1 MEPTKADLLAHLE
14 DVPALVEV
22 RGLLRRRGTSLV
34 MGEGRPLSG
43 FVLAPEHDL
52 AAGFGEPEPGLADRL
67 AEAAQEADVD
77 RARLR
82 LRAEP
87 GVMEAWCVA
96 GAARSAGRV
105 EVLSWAGYS
114 VELVALSERH
124 EVQLV
129 EEGDALAEDLP
140 AAMRRE
146 LEALESWPAAAV
158 ALAGGEPVAL
168 AYAFVE
174 TEALWDVSV
183 ETEAPF
189 RREGFGASA
198 AAALMLEQARAGRS
212 AIWSVAS
219 TNSPSLALAERLG
232 FVPAAR
238 WADGRLA

>member
-14 DVPALVEV
+14 DLPALVEV

-34 MGEGRPLSG
+34 MGEGWPLSG

-52 AAGFGEPEPGLADRL
+52 AAGFGAPEPGLADRL
-67 AEAAQEADVD
+67 AEAARRAGVD

-87 GVMEAWCVA
+87 AVMEAWCAA
-96 GAARSAGRV
+96 GAARSAGGV
-105 EVLSWAGYS
+105 EVLSWAGS
-114 VELVALSERH
+114 SGELVALSERH

-129 EEGDALAEDLP
+129 EEGDALAGDLP

-174 TEALWDVSV
+174 TEGLWDVSV

-189 RREGFGASA
+189 RREGFGACA
-198 AAALMLEQARAGRS
+198 AAALMLEEARVGRS
-212 AIWSVAS
+212 AVWSVAS
-219 TNSPSLALAERLG
+219 TNSPSLALAARLG